1 MSTKGLGRYL
11 QSLAMTAVVA
21 GVLPVVIVGLIL
33 VGLGLA
39 QTCVLGGTLNDL
51 WTHHLI
57 GVLAILGSGDPRQ
70 GLITMGATSSL
81 VGMLFDTYTF
91 YHGRPRDHR

>member
-1 MSTKGLGRYL
+1 
-11 QSLAMTAVVA
+11 MTAVVA
-21 GVLPVVIVGLIL
+21 GLLPVVIVGVIL

-39 QTCVLGGTLNDL
+39 QACIPGGNLNAP
-51 WTHHLI
+51 WSHPLI
-57 GVLAILGSGDPRQ
+57 GVLAVLGSGDPRQ